1 MTKKGE
7 TPLNLATNV
16 KPVGYLQ
23 ENADEIVRTL
33 SERGEPLIITRD
45 GEAKAVVQDIAEY
58 ERTQQTLAL
67 LKILSLGRRQIE
79 EGKVRPAGEVFAS
92 LRKGLEEC
100 R

>member
-1 MTKKGE
+1 MR
-7 TPLNLATNV
+7 LATNV
-16 KPVGYLQ
+16 KSVGYLQ

-33 SERGEPLIITRD
+33 SERGEPLIITRE

-79 EGKVRPAGEVFAS
+79 EGRVRPAVEVFS
-92 LRKGLEEC
+92 SIREGL
-100 R
+100 

>member
-1 MTKKGE
+1 M
-7 TPLNLATNV
+7 NLATNV

-79 EGKVRPAGEVFAS
+79 EGKVRPAEEVFAS
-92 LRKGLEEC
+92 LRKGLDVC

>member
-1 MTKKGE
+1 MK
-7 TPLNLATNV
+7 LATNV

-67 LKILSLGRRQIE
+67 LKILSGPTSDRR
-79 EGKVRPAGEVFAS
+79 
-92 LRKGLEEC
+92 RKGPPGGGGFC
-100 R
+100 IP